1 MIDVE
6 HRALR
11 ALEHDVGLLLA
22 QRRQRLRDVAHQR
35 PHALGVR
42 ELLVERLLEIDRRLL
57 EVVLQHEVVEVE
69 DLAELG
75 GKFLALEQVLHAH
88 RAPRDLVFVRGTDA
102 AAGGADGVGAARRF
116 ARLVERNV
124 RRQDQRAVRRD
135 AQSRKHVHA
144 GVDERLRFTEQ
155 RFQRQHHAVADE
167 ALHVLVEDSRG
178 NERQHGLLAAD
189 DQRVAGVVAALKTR
203 HRGGA
208 LGEQVDDLALALV
221 APLGPD
227 DDDEFAHDCP

>member
-1 MIDVE
+1 MPWSTSSI
-6 HRALR
+6 APC
-11 ALEHDVGLLLA
+11 APSNITFGLLLA

-42 ELLVERLLEIDRRLL
+42 QLLVERLLEIDRGLL

-75 GKFLALEQVLHAH
+75 GEFLALEQVLHAH
-88 RAPRDLVFVRGTDA
+88 RAPRHLVFVRRPDA
-102 AAGGADGVGAARRF
+102 AAGGADGIGAARRL
-116 ARLVERNV
+116 ARLVERDV
-124 RRQDQRAVRRD
+124 RGKDQRAVGRD
-135 AQSRKHVHA
+135 AQAREHVHA
-144 GVDERLRFTEQ
+144 GVDQRLRLAEQ

-167 ALHVLVEDSRG
+167 ALHVLVQDSRRDQ
-178 NERQHGLLAAD
+178 RQHGLLAAD
-189 DQRVAGVVAALKTR
+189 DQRVAGVVSALETR

-221 APLGPD
+221 APLGAD
-227 DDDEFAHDCP
+227 DDDEFAHG